1 MDCGINWNPVE
12 EFQIENIYMTL
23 SRNFLPKRSYISN
36 PTSGVIKIANASI
49 SKWKIFNLHGQL
61 IQNGN
66 TNWIDLSDQEN
77 GLYILQLGDINI
89 QSTLTIIKK

>member
-1 MDCGINWNPVE
+1 
-12 EFQIENIYMTL
+12 MTL
-23 SRNFLPKRSYISN
+23 SRNFLSSKKVFIYPN

-77 GLYILQLGDINI
+77 GLYILQLEDINI